1 MKLHIAPSYEHLR
14 PQLERLPELF
24 AAEAGET
31 LHAGRNTIRAI
42 EMGGQRLAA
51 KRFKRPNAFNS
62 LVYAYLRKSKAQ
74 RAYEHAQR
82 LRAMGIDSPEP
93 IAWCEIRR
101 NGVIADTY
109 FVARYTSWRPLLD
122 AIERYPA
129 DDSREVLKSFAAFA
143 ANLHKH
149 GVEHKDFNSTNTI
162 YACDPATQDYR
173 FQLIDINRMR
183 FHPRA
188 LSPDRGIANFQRLTG
203 RTDAFLYILDRYAAV
218 RGLESFATRL
228 QGARCRLNFRY
239 RRRLKYKLRRR

>member
-24 AAEAGET
+24 AAEAGEV

-42 EMGGQRLAA
+42 ETEGLRLAA

-82 LRAMGIDSPEP
+82 LRAIGIDSPEP

-109 FVARYTSWRPLLD
+109 FVARYTSLHPLLD

-129 DDSREVLKSFAAFA
+129 DDSRAVLESPP
-143 ANLHKH
+143 LRPT
-149 GVEHKDFNSTNTI
+149 STNSAWNTRI
-162 YACDPATQDYR
+162 STAPTRSTPAT
-173 FQLIDINRMR
+173 
-183 FHPRA
+183 P
-188 LSPDRGIANFQRLTG
+188 QRRTTG
-203 RTDAFLYILDRYAAV
+203 
-218 RGLESFATRL
+218 SS
-228 QGARCRLNFRY
+228 
-239 RRRLKYKLRRR
+239 